1 MPPIESGDMRIGQNA
16 DLATTHDAQKAE
28 RKPQPAATATSNAAG
43 SDMKELMAM
52 RRQRPS
58 AAQHAQFVPS
68 QDSTAEKTERPG
80 TGLRRGL
87 DNGALAGMNAAQMA
101 QQAMQ
106 MQFQAAQ
113 QRSQT
118 LQQTSSEAEQLIEST
133 ADGMRSAAR

>member
-1 MPPIESGDMRIGQNA
+1 MPPIESSDMRIGQNA
-16 DLATTHDAQKAE
+16 DLATTQDAQKAE
-28 RKPQPAATATSNAAG
+28 QKPQPAATATSNAAG

-52 RRQRPS
+52 RRQRPTGV
-58 AAQHAQFVPS
+58 QHAQFVPS
-68 QDSTAEKTERPG
+68 QDGTAEKTERPG

-87 DNGALAGMNAAQMA
+87 DNGALAGMNAM

-118 LQQTSSEAEQLIEST
+118 LQQTSSEAAQLIEST